1 MAYLIDTDII
11 VENLKHN
18 EAVQRHLSERA
29 SIPKAISVITYGELL
44 YGAKVSRQREKNL
57 AIIRGLPDIFPIIG
71 VGRAIIET
79 FVEVKR
85 SLEVDGQRID
95 DMDLLIA
102 ATALTMNYRL
112 VSNNT
117 KHFGRIK
124 GLEIENWVELG

>member
-1 MAYLIDTDII
+1 MAYLIDTEII

-18 EAVQRHLSERA
+18 ESVHRHFSDRA
-29 SIPKAISVITYGELL
+29 SVPKAISVITYGELL
-44 YGAKVSRQREKNL
+44 YGAKVSKQVERNL

-71 VGRAIIET
+71 LGRSIIET

-85 SLEVDGQRID
+85 SIEVGGQRID

-112 VSNNT
+112 VTNNT
-117 KHFGRIK
+117 KHFSRIK
-124 GLEIENWVELG
+124 GLEMENWVD